1 MALGCQ
7 LESEM
12 TEKAMKKRYW
22 DKAVIAIGA
31 IVGFSIIVM
40 KITGYWPCD
49 IINLLSGSYYC

>member
-1 MALGCQ
+1 
-7 LESEM
+7 M

-22 DKAVIAIGA
+22 DKAVVAIGA